1 MQMIF
6 DECIISKY
14 GKTCISNIRL
24 PLNNLIMYLIIRT
37 TENIIKKY
45 ISNIKFNYEDLDTYY
60 ISFT

>member
-14 GKTCISNIRL
+14 GRTCISNIRL
-24 PLNNLIMYLIIRT
+24 PVNNLIMYLIIRT

-45 ISNIKFNYEDLDTYY
+45 ISNIKFNCEDLNLDY